1 MCHPSNLFSELCV
14 EIQNLF
20 VASQNPPRMAF
31 SFEKLF
37 WRSEKIFLSPQ
48 FLFIQTLLIKWESSS
63 GLYLSRNFF
72 NPRPKLDV
80 DSSSSSS
87 RSSADHK
94 SRIVQKGKNAIALV
108 DSLLFA
114 LQITASYKE
123 VIDTGVHNFVA
134 WINVTDPDT
143 AAKEVVSLKK
153 KTGFIQ
159 VKLIL
164 MTCTSFYTLR
174 SINYL
179 NLILAFGCA
188 FKSQL
193 KSDGR
198 SHSNWNKEAAGD
210 ELMSGSYISCNL
222 IMHLM
227 QHLGTLAALIGGN
240 SGKIGQ

>member
-153 KTGFIQ
+153 KNWIYSGQT
-159 VKLIL
+159 
-164 MTCTSFYTLR
+164 YTDDVHKFLHPEV
-174 SINYL
+174 N
-179 NLILAFGCA
+179 
-188 FKSQL
+188 
-193 KSDGR
+193 
-198 SHSNWNKEAAGD
+198 
-210 ELMSGSYISCNL
+210 
-222 IMHLM
+222 
-227 QHLGTLAALIGGN
+227 
-240 SGKIGQ
+240 